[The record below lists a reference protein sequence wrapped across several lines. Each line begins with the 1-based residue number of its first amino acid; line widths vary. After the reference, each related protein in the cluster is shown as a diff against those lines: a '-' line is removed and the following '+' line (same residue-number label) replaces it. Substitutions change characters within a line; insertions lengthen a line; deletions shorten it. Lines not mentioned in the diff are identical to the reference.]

1 MIDLILELDFYLFYF
16 INTYLSNPIF
26 DYFFVIVHNCHKK
39 IWFIIPVISFWIL
52 YIFKDKK
59 NRMILIILI
68 PVSVII
74 TDQIGK
80 TIKNIELRQRPYMSL
95 NKENIKVLI
104 NAPKDES
111 GAYKHTSSSK
121 KSFPSNHAANSFAF
135 ATILSYFYDKNKII
149 LFSIASAIAF
159 SRVYVGVHYPI
170 DIFCGALIGY
180 TVSWIILSI
189 WVIIKMRELKRGR
202 MWVWYATSKPPNI

>member
-1 MIDLILELDFYLFYF
+1 MVMVIHYLYYLVNAMILMINLILELDFYLFYF

-39 IWFIIPVISFWIL
+39 IWFIIPVIFFWIL

-104 NAPKDES
+104 NAPKDQS

-121 KSFPSNHAANSFAF
+121 KSFPSNHAANICSLCYL
-135 ATILSYFYDKNKII
+135 LSYMYNNQKKYFITLAFLI
-149 LFSIASAIAF
+149 SI
-159 SRVYVGVHYPI
+159 SRIYIGVHYPT
-170 DIFCGALIGY
+170 DVMTGAVIGLFVGYLLTKTSEKLI
-180 TVSWIILSI
+180 
-189 WVIIKMRELKRGR
+189 R
-202 MWVWYATSKPPNI
+202 